1 MIKPT
6 SKTQENVL
14 TGIINERKR
23 QDAKWGIQN
32 HDPFKWLTILTEEV
46 GEAAKAILEGDLI
59 EYIKEMKQVA
69 AVAVAALECIGRN
82 PPDSI
87 ESLTKYQLEL
97 KKGQERRK
105 Q

>member
-59 EYIKEMKQVA
+59 DYLGEMKQVA

-82 PPDSI
+82 QIDSI
-87 ESLTKYQLEL
+87 ESLTKYQLDLE
-97 KKGQERRK
+97 KGREGK